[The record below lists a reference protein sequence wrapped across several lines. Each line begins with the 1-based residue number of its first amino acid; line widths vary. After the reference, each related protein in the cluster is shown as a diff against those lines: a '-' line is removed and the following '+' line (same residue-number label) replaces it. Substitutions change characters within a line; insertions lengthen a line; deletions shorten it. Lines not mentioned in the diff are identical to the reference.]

1 MQIAV
6 ICNEAQKA
14 ELLSDGMEE
23 SAVSWLTDISGL
35 SATDVVIDLQFQN
48 TPDRIEALQKAA
60 FVIVNS
66 VAETTAETDPSFVR
80 INGWNGFLKNNIIE
94 AAGNEAAKEAAVEA
108 LSRLNKNA
116 EWLPDEP
123 GFVTPRVIS
132 MIINEAYHALSEG
145 VSTKEEIDTAMKL
158 GTAYPYGPFE
168 WGEKIGLQNVADLL
182 NTLAMKQE
190 RYKPS
195 ALLLQ

>member
-1 MQIAV
+1 
-6 ICNEAQKA
+6 
-14 ELLSDGMEE
+14 ELLTGGMEE
-23 SAVSWLTDISGL
+23 GTVTWLTGITGL
-35 SATDVVIDLQFQN
+35 PATDVVIDLQFQN

-60 FVIVNS
+60 FVMINS

-80 INGWNGFLKNNIIE
+80 INGWNGFLKNSMIE
-94 AAGNEAAKEAAVEA
+94 AAGNEAAKETAVEA

-158 GTAYPYGPFE
+158 GTAYPFGPFE
-168 WGEKIGLQNVADLL
+168 WSEKIGLKNI
-182 NTLAMKQE
+182 E
-190 RYKPS
+190 
-195 ALLLQ
+195 ALLHRLSATNTRYTPCPLLEKEATI